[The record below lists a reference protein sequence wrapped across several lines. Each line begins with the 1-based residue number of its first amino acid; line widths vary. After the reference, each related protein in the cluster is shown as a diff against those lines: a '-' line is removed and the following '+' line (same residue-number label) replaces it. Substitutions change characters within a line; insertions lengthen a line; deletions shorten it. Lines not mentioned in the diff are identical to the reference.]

1 MQGGGP
7 IREPWVPSPGQ
18 HQKERAEEKVKG
30 KREIRKEEGEREASN
45 GPKFLVLWDM
55 STIV

>member
-45 GPKFLVLWDM
+45 GPKFLVL
-55 STIV
+55 